1 MEQSKFLKWLKQ
13 VQEFLKEAGFIIG
26 ALSLAAILG
35 GVARV
40 AFPTLFRSTPLRV
53 ALNDTLTL
61 ILLIGGL
68 VLGALFILG
77 NPAQVRTTLT
87 KRGTLYGLNAALM
100 SVAFIAIMVIANIV
114 AIRYKYTYDATKAQ
128 VHTLSPQSKQVVKEL
143 DQQVEI
149 IGFFSSSDFGQQD
162 RFEELIDQ
170 YKRETDLISYDVIDP
185 DSEPLKVRAYEE
197 PYRGLL
203 IRTETRSERVF
214 SPREQDITGAILK
227 VTSDTPKTIYF
238 LTGHQEHDPNASGND
253 GYSTV
258 AGWLRSQN
266 YEVKTLNLALITDTI
281 PSDATV
287 VVIAGPQKMLLDG
300 ELTQLQAY
308 LASGGRALIMQDPF
322 SETDLSVFLFNW
334 QVRFENGIVVDQ
346 MRYVENP
353 AYPAT
358 DSYPYST
365 ITQDMNGLIAVFPR
379 ARGVSQIGDAASAD
393 ITYTPLVET
402 SNQSWGETSEEVA
415 ERDEADIAGPL
426 VLAAA
431 IESQPTLTAESDD
444 AGTKTRMVLI
454 GDSDFASNATAD
466 IPGNGVLFL
475 NAVNWLSEEEQ
486 LIAIGP
492 KDAGGQ
498 PPSFTETTNAVIGLS
513 SICGVPVIILGLGIA
528 VWIVRRL
535 RPKIVTQP
543 TLEEL
548 EEFEE
553 TEEVEPL

>member
-1 MEQSKFLKWLKQ
+1 MEQSKFKWLKQ

-61 ILLIGGL
+61 VLLIGGV

-77 NPAQVRTTLT
+77 NPTQVRTTLT
-87 KRGTLYGLNAALM
+87 KRGTLYALNAALM

-114 AIRYKYTYDATKAQ
+114 AIQYKYTYDATEAQ
-128 VHTLSPQSKQVVKEL
+128 IHTLSPQSKQVVKEL
-143 DQQVEI
+143 DQKIEI
-149 IGFFSSSDFGQQD
+149 IGFFSGSDYWQQD
-162 RFEELIDQ
+162 NFEELLDQ
-170 YKRETDLISYDVIDP
+170 YLRETDMLSYKVIDP
-185 DSEPLKVRAYEE
+185 DSQPLEVRAYEE
-197 PYRGLL
+197 PYQGLL
-203 IRTETRSERVF
+203 IRTETRTERVY
-214 SPREQDITGAILK
+214 SASEQNITGAILK
-227 VTSDTPKTIYF
+227 VTSDTPKTVYF
-238 LTGHQEHDPNASGND
+238 LTGHQEHDPDASGSD

-258 AGWLRSQN
+258 TGWLRSQN

-287 VVIAGPQKMLLDG
+287 IVIAGPQKMLLDS

-322 SETDLSVFLFNW
+322 SEADLSVFLFNW
-334 QVRFENGIVVDQ
+334 QVRFENGIVVDRV
-346 MRYVENP
+346 RYVENP

-379 ARGVSQIGDAASAD
+379 ARSVSQIGDAASTD

-415 ERDEADIAGPL
+415 ERDEADITGPL

-431 IESQPTLTAESDD
+431 IESQPTLTAESDE
-444 AGTKTRMVLI
+444 AGAKTRMVLI

-475 NAVNWLSEEEQ
+475 NAVNWLAEEEQ